1 MEKKKKRYG
10 LLLCADDSEYVKK
23 KYGGY
28 FSVFVDL
35 LCSDNRDEETWEL
48 YRVGRGEFPTEEDLS
63 THDGFVVSGSCCDA
77 HSDEPWIRRLLSLLK
92 TLISMN
98 KKLLGICFGHQ
109 ILCRALGGKTGRNVR
124 GWDIGVT
131 TVNFLHSA
139 NKLASLNVIQCHRD
153 EILELPAGT
162 EVVARSE
169 KTKVEIFKY
178 RDHVMGIQGHPE
190 YNQDIVL
197 HIVNR
202 LLDHHKLIQISHA
215 NAARD
220 SFNRPEPNKE
230 AWKKLCR
237 TFLNGSES
245 TANCT

>member
-1 MEKKKKRYG
+1 M
-10 LLLCADDSEYVKK
+10 
-23 KYGGY
+23 
-28 FSVFVDL
+28 
-35 LCSDNRDEETWEL
+35 
-48 YRVGRGEFPTEEDLS
+48 
-63 THDGFVVSGSCCDA
+63 
-77 HSDEPWIRRLLSLLK
+77 
-92 TLISMN
+92 
-98 KKLLGICFGHQ
+98 
-109 ILCRALGGKTGRNVR
+109 GGKTGRNVR

-139 NKLASLNVIQCHRD
+139 NKLSSLNVIQCHRD

-202 LLDHHKLIQISHA
+202 LLDNHKLIQISHA
-215 NAARD
+215 NAAKD
-220 SFNRPEPNKE
+220 SFNRPEPNRE

-237 TFLNGSES
+237 SFLKGSES
-245 TANCT
+245 TAVALREEDH